1 MRVKN
6 KKDMKSLKVAALALL
21 ATATVRAQDLKKEEV
36 PSDLMSNFE
45 KEYANA
51 TDVEWEKE
59 DELYKVEFDM
69 DRNEYELWYDAS
81 GKMTKM
87 EKELKVAEL
96 PQAIKSKISSSYASY
111 KIDDI
116 EIKEENEKTTYE
128 VELEDG
134 RKEITVIFD
143 ESGSVIKE
151 FED

>member
-1 MRVKN
+1 
-6 KKDMKSLKVAALALL
+6 MKSLKVAALALL
-21 ATATVRAQDLKKEEV
+21 ATAAVSAQDLKESEV
-36 PSDLMSNFE
+36 PAKLLANFN
-45 KEYANA
+45 KEYSTA

-59 DELYKVEFDM
+59 KELYKVEFDM

-87 EKELKVAEL
+87 EKELKVTEL

-116 EIKEENEKTTYE
+116 EIKEENGKTTYE

-134 RKEITVIFD
+134 RKEIIVIFD